1 MLMTDKKK
9 HTAFRLSAIAR
20 YFLGQLAAE
29 RGLNSTA
36 YLEMMIRERAKEAG
50 IEYVPDKLADVV
62 EKVEKTEKP
71 VKPLKGG
78 KPAKI
83 EKNGS

>member
-1 MLMTDKKK
+1 MTDKKK

-20 YFLGQLAAE
+20 YFLGQLALE

-50 IEYVPDKLADVV
+50 IEYVPEKLADTV
-62 EKVEKTEKP
+62 EKAEKTEKS
-71 VKPLKGG
+71 VKVLKGG
-78 KPAKI
+78 KSPKI
-83 EKNGS
+83 EKNGA

>member
-1 MLMTDKKK
+1 MTDKKK

-20 YFLGQLAAE
+20 YFLGQLAGE

-50 IEYVPDKLADVV
+50 IEYVPEKLADAV
-62 EKVEKTEKP
+62 EKIEKSEKP
-71 VKPLKGG
+71 VKAVKTG
-78 KPAKI
+78 KSPKI

>member
-1 MLMTDKKK
+1 MTDKKK

-20 YFLGQLAAE
+20 YFLGQLAGE

-50 IEYVPDKLADVV
+50 IAYVPEKNGEVV
-62 EKVEKTEKP
+62 EKIEKAE
-71 VKPLKGG
+71 

-83 EKNGS
+83 QKSPKPAKTEKNGL